1 MKKIFFLLVLC
12 AFFFMSFTFS
22 QNVGIGTTT
31 PNASAQ
37 LDISSTTKGVLIPQI
52 SLDSLKD
59 VSSVPNPANGL
70 IVYNTTQPGVRNDMV
85 RGYYYYSTVSG
96 TWIRL
101 ADNFNDNTWQNG
113 GLLGVQLR
121 NKTNGVEMMDNFG
134 GSAINYNPKVKIL
147 RAVDSAT
154 LNSKNNIPVLVLS
167 GVNKKTIAGWGNRQK
182 TSLIFEN
189 SYLLADGTTSGTS
202 SVGISAYTE
211 NTTAIANSLTN
222 GLGFY
227 TFSPPH
233 NTAALDTPSLSMY
246 RHNVGIGT
254 YVTDINNITEGRLQV
269 TGFSNGDQLSL
280 RHPSGVIFKWG
291 FYVSNID
298 SSLNFYSNG
307 SLRSNIDRV
316 TGVYTALSDRSMKK
330 NIRPM
335 ISVLEAVMKVPPYS
349 FNYLDSKDTDR
360 RMLGFMAQDIQPFF
374 PELIYKRYDRD
385 VTKPVLTMD
394 YSGLGVIA
402 IKAIQ
407 EQQVIIQMQQQQM
420 NEINKEID
428 LLKEQNK
435 ILIQLMNKRN

>member
-1 MKKIFFLLVLC
+1 MKKIFFLIVLC

-22 QNVGIGTTT
+22 QNVGIGTAT

-59 VSSVPNPANGL
+59 VTSVLNPANGL
-70 IVYNTTQPGVRNDMV
+70 IIYNTTQPGAKNDVV

-101 ADNFNDNTWQNG
+101 ADNFNDNNWQNG

-134 GSAINYNPKVKIL
+134 GSSINYNPKLKIL

-167 GVNKKTIAGWGNRQK
+167 GVTKKTIAGWGNRQK

-233 NTAALDTPSLSMY
+233 NTAALDTPTLSMY
-246 RHNVGIGT
+246 RRNVGIGT
-254 YVTDINNITEGRLQV
+254 YVTDINSVADGRLQV
-269 TGFSNGDQLSL
+269 SGFGNGDQLSL
-280 RHPSGVIFKWG
+280 RHPANAIFKWG
-291 FYVSNID
+291 FYVSSID
-298 SSLNFYSNG
+298 SSLNFYYNG

-316 TGVYTALSDRSMKK
+316 TGVYTALSDRSKKK
-330 NIRPM
+330 NIKPM
-335 ISVLEAVMKVPPYS
+335 MSVLEAVMKVPPYS
-349 FNYLDSKDTDR
+349 FNYSDSKDTDR
-360 RMLGFMAQDIQPFF
+360 SMFGFMAQDIQPFF
-374 PELIYKRYDRD
+374 PELVYKRYDRD
-385 VTKPVLTMD
+385 ITKPVLTMD

-407 EQQVIIQMQQQQM
+407 EQQVIIQMQQQ
-420 NEINKEID
+420 EIKEIKKEID
-428 LLKEQNK
+428 LLKEQN
-435 ILIQLMNKRN
+435 IMLIKLLNKKN